1 MRYFN
6 RVNKLK
12 WLIIASIIL
21 SVLGLVLDWNGFL
34 VNTFSGVL
42 GAVIGVW
49 VSVDIVENYL
59 ATKHSIEWEQ
69 IRINS
74 LNEIKLQ
81 LLEACIEY
89 LDIFSHTEPFLPLL
103 YRKDTI
109 SKSVKDSVNTLRLS
123 FSSLKDSSIEKD
135 KLLRLF
141 QGVSSHLIQINKTKT
156 FYVLVPSF
164 DKNLVSHL
172 QQIEA
177 SSSEWKKLVHRNNQ
191 IGLSS
196 NVLFDEANKVLLS
209 IEEAINYL
217 YDAELNQPQIN

>member
-1 MRYFN
+1 MANYF
-6 RVNKLK
+6 
-12 WLIIASIIL
+12 ASIIL

-59 ATKHSIEWEQ
+59 AIKHSIEWEQ

-89 LDIFSHTEPFLPLL
+89 LDIFPHTEPFLPLL
-103 YRKDTI
+103 HQKDTI

-123 FSSLKDSSIEKD
+123 FSNLKNSSIEKET
-135 KLLRLF
+135 LLRLF

-156 FYVLVPSF
+156 FYILVPSF

-172 QQIEA
+172 QQIET

-196 NVLFDEANKVLLS
+196 DVLFDGANKVLLS

-217 YDAELNQPQIN
+217 YEAELYQPQIN